1 MDEAKQREIEAEIRR
16 LCDASD
22 HDGATTA
29 ALRSYGPE
37 IFGFLV
43 ALHRDEEDAAEV
55 FSQVSERIW
64 KGLPKFQWGSSF
76 RTWAYVVA
84 RNTSYRYRKNARR
97 ERGNVPL
104 SVVSAADQMVA
115 RVRTETKS
123 FLKTEQKD
131 KFAAVRE
138 TLSPEE
144 QTLLILRIDRGLQ
157 WDELARVMM
166 DDEETATEEVLKKE
180 AARLRKRFQLL
191 KDKLLVLKGKA
202 GFDKPKG

>member
-1 MDEAKQREIEAEIRR
+1 MDEAKQREIEGEIRR

-22 HDGATTA
+22 HDGAVTA

-55 FSQVSERIW
+55 FSQVSEKIW

-97 ERGNVPL
+97 ARGNVPL
-104 SVVSAADQMVA
+104 SVVSAADQLVA

-131 KFAAVRE
+131 KLAAVRE
-138 TLSPEE
+138 TLTPEE

-166 DDEETATEEVLKKE
+166 DDEESVTDDALKKE

-191 KDKLLVLKGKA
+191 KEKLSAIRDKA
-202 GFDKPKG
+202 GLAKKS